1 MYVNVIIKLA
11 SPLYLCAAVML
22 VLPSCKNV
30 DGLIPAN
37 SIINDDPEADALL
50 EQEMNFPPRPQR

>member
-1 MYVNVIIKLA
+1 
-11 SPLYLCAAVML
+11 ML